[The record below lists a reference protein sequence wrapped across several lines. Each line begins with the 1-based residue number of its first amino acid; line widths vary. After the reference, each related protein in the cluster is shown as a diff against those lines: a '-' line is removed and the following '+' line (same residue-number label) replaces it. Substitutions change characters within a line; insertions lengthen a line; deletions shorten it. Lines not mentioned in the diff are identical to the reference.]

1 MGSNKGRD
9 GAIGQTVSSENAPPS
24 AETSTGADLV
34 MIRLLMGVYWF
45 DEALQSALKAA
56 GWPPISRT
64 QSLLFTNIAAGEHR
78 PARLAANLGVS
89 RQSMSQ
95 MLADLAARGYVRV
108 EPDPRDRRAQ
118 IVTFGGQVGPLR
130 AAASTVLRDLE
141 TELRARIGEEAFQA
155 LLMGLEA
162 VWGDTPRVVAPPAG

>member
-1 MGSNKGRD
+1 M
-9 GAIGQTVSSENAPPS
+9 TETAPPP
-24 AETSTGADLV
+24 TGKDV
-34 MIRLLMGVYWF
+34 MMIRLLMGVYWF

-64 QSLLFTNIAAGEHR
+64 QSLLFANISAGEHR

-108 EPDPRDRRAQ
+108 EPDPDDRRAQ
-118 IVTFGGQVGPLR
+118 IVTFGEQVGPLR
-130 AAASTVLRDLE
+130 TAASSVLRDLE
-141 TELRARIGEEAFQA
+141 VELRGRIGDDAFQA
-155 LLMGLEA
+155 LSRGLAAE
-162 VWGDTPRVVAPPAG
+162 WGNTPEVSAPAAG